1 MTIHTKSSLIVLG
14 TLIIGII
21 CGALL
26 NGSLRMNRDG
36 PFAGPPSPE
45 RFSGFFLDRIIRPDE
60 EQREELQ
67 RIMADYRPKFE
78 ETMSRH
84 RGEIA
89 TLIDSLEKQ
98 IDPML
103 TEEQR
108 ERLAERRDRGGRF
121 FDRRRMRGRRPEG
134 RQKPLGGRSA
144 NPE

>member
-26 NGSLRMNRDG
+26 NGSVRMNREG
-36 PFAGPPSPE
+36 AFAGPPSPE
-45 RFSGFFLDRIIRPDE
+45 RFSGFFLERIIRPDE
-60 EQREELQ
+60 EQREEIQ
-67 RIMADYRPKFE
+67 RIMADYRPRFE

-89 TLIDSLEKQ
+89 TLIDSLEQQ

-108 ERLAERRDRGGRF
+108 ERLSERRDRGGRF
-121 FDRRRMRGRRPEG
+121 FDRRRMRGRRPDG
-134 RQKPLGGRSA
+134 NQKPLGGRSE